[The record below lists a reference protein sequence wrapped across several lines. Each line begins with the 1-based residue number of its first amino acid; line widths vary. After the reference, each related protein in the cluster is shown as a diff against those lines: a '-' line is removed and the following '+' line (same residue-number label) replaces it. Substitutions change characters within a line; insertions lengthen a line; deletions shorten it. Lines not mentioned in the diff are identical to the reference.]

1 MKINSSLAK
10 YPSQFFGDLFIFNW
24 YQARQHF
31 ENRDFAA
38 ERTINRSELHAHS
51 PGPYDD
57 QRLGNFLE
65 RQDFDVGENAVIRLK
80 AWEHARLP
88 TSRENYILRFNMARP
103 SIIRNFDC
111 MHPVQRR
118 AGHLAISAN
127 RLHLLFLHQ
136 EYETLGVLGHDFR
149 VAYLVCSMIQL
160 ELRY

>member
-65 RQDFDVGENAVIRLK
+65 RQDFDVVKKRSSA
-80 AWEHARLP
+80 
-88 TSRENYILRFNMARP
+88 SRPGQMRA
-103 SIIRNFDC
+103 S
-111 MHPVQRR
+111 HPVER
-118 AGHLAISAN
+118 I
-127 RLHLLFLHQ
+127 HLLGL
-136 EYETLGVLGHDFR
+136 
-149 VAYLVCSMIQL
+149 I
-160 ELRY
+160 

>member
-80 AWEHARLP
+80 TGQHARFRP
-88 TSRENYILRFNMARP
+88 GGENHTLRSDVRRLTIICDFYRNYSILRRT
-103 SIIRNFDC
+103 SE
-111 MHPVQRR
+111 
-118 AGHLAISAN
+118 LAIPAN
-127 RLHLLFLHQ
+127 RLDLVLLHQ
-136 EYETLGVLGHDFR
+136 ELETFGMLADNL
-149 VAYLVCSMIQL
+149 
-160 ELRY
+160 